1 MDRYSRVL
9 GGLLGLACGD
19 ALGGTLEFLSEA
31 EGRIR
36 YGYLKDII
44 GGGCWDLKP
53 GEVTDDTMMTIAVAE
68 GILENPQNPVSH
80 IGEKFIDW
88 YKSRPKDVGNI
99 INLALSAYIESG
111 SWEIAA
117 ASAHGFNEGISA
129 GNGSLMRCIPVALY
143 YKDPEIMT
151 NVTVGQSKLTH
162 YDDKATRA
170 CVFYNNLISGYL
182 NGETKI
188 TFIKEMLSGY
198 PEYSKVLNMSKC
210 NLKSSGFVVDS
221 LISSLWCFIN
231 TNTFEEAV
239 CEAVNLCGDAD
250 TVGAITGGLAGA
262 YYGAESIPLRWS
274 EKILVKDKLT
284 ELAHRL
290 AGHELVN
297 LGTVNKQNQ

>member
-9 GGLLGLACGD
+9 GGLLGVACGD
-19 ALGGTLEFLSEA
+19 ALGGTLEFLTEA

-80 IGEKFIDW
+80 IGERFIDW
-88 YKSRPKDVGNI
+88 YKSGPKDVGNI
-99 INLALSAYIESG
+99 INLALSAYVESG

-151 NVTVGQSKLTH
+151 KITMGQSRLTH
-162 YDDKATRA
+162 HDDKATRA
-170 CVFYNNLISGYL
+170 CVFYNKLISGYL
-182 NGETKI
+182 NGE
-188 TFIKEMLSGY
+188 S
-198 PEYSKVLNMSKC
+198 
-210 NLKSSGFVVDS
+210 
-221 LISSLWCFIN
+221 
-231 TNTFEEAV
+231 
-239 CEAVNLCGDAD
+239 
-250 TVGAITGGLAGA
+250 
-262 YYGAESIPLRWS
+262 
-274 EKILVKDKLT
+274 
-284 ELAHRL
+284 
-290 AGHELVN
+290 
-297 LGTVNKQNQ
+297 

>member
-68 GILENPQNPVSH
+68 GILENPQNPVGH

-188 TFIKEMLSGY
+188 TFIKEMLSVY